1 MAFPPAAHA
10 ELGVLRA
17 IVEAG
22 GEAMREDP
30 SFYRLIAI
38 YFPEIDGDDLRLTTP
53 DTGQDLWTAKCQRL
67 FIRLAKRG
75 EIEGI
80 DADTMWIT
88 EVGQARLRKEWLPEW
103 GPNPIQLPPAPEP
116 PPPGPETPPPGMGR

>member
-17 IVEAG
+17 ISDAG

-30 SFYRLIAI
+30 SFYRLIAF
-38 YFPEIDGDDLRLTTP
+38 YFPEINGDDLRLTTP

-88 EVGQARLRKEWLPEW
+88 EVGLARLKKEWLPEW
-103 GPNPIQLPPAPEP
+103 GPNPIQLPPPPQP
-116 PPPGPETPPPGMGR
+116 PPPSPAT